1 MIKKM
6 DAVTAAALKNLLQ
19 QYNIN
24 EDARIIIDLKN
35 NLIDDYIET
44 NISDLLSIRGTISDV
59 RAKEWNEEVSE
70 MRKEW

>member
-6 DAVTAAALKNLLQ
+6 DSVTAAALKNLLQ

-35 NLIDDYIET
+35 NLIDDYNET

-59 RAKEWNEEVSE
+59 RAKERNEEVSE